1 MAYADFKDINRR
13 TIADEVLSDQASDIV
28 NNAKCDGYQR
38 GVALMAYN
46 LKKKKK
52 LLVNYT
58 ESCKELYKSIIKKI
72 EKRKVN
78 HLL

>member
-46 LKKKKK
+46 LKKKKTSGE
-52 LLVNYT
+52 LHRIMQRIIQINY
-58 ESCKELYKSIIKKI
+58 
-72 EKRKVN
+72 
-78 HLL
+78 